1 MGYYSA
7 INKGIPIRITT
18 WINLEDIT
26 VSEANNRETQYG
38 A

>member
-7 INKGIPIRITT
+7 INKGILSYFTT

-26 VSEANNRETQYG
+26 VSEEINYRETHNI
-38 A
+38 